1 MGIKRIASEGAVKKT
16 AKLPPK
22 RNLSVRASA
31 VEAPKTASI
40 AGSDGNSPRSAPP
53 VTQSTIQLPRAEIT
67 PEVIAIRAYFLSE
80 RRRVNGEAGDSLADW
95 LEAERKLVSEQ
106 R

>member
-1 MGIKRIASEGAVKKT
+1 MGIKRIASEGAVKKA

-22 RNLSVRASA
+22 RKVAVRASA
-31 VEAPKTASI
+31 VDAPTTI
-40 AGSDGNSPRSAPP
+40 TTFGSDGISPRSATP
-53 VTQSTIQLPRAEIT
+53 VTESALQPPRAEIT

-80 RRRVNGEAGDSLADW
+80 RRRMNGEAGDSLADW
-95 LEAERKLVSEQ
+95 LEAERQLVSEL